1 VLHEGAD
8 LREFPPEGPFSYE
21 ALPPKDIV
29 FKPLNQDVE
38 MNAAELMEFYEKDQ
52 KLKHYLHII
61 RDSPVYPVIYDAKRR
76 VVHILL
82 NPEP

>member
-1 VLHEGAD
+1 
-8 LREFPPEGPFSYE
+8 
-21 ALPPKDIV
+21 
-29 FKPLNQDVE
+29 

-82 NPEP
+82 NFKT